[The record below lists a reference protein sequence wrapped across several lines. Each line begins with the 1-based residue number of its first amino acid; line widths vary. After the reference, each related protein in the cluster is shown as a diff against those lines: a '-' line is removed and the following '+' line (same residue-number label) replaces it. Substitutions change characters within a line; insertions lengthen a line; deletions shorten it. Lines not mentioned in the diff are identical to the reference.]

1 MRHKK
6 ITWNA
11 VLFLVLSMASLEA
24 QNTLVI
30 NEKSGIQASFNLSG
44 IKTLT
49 FSNNNLTVNKK
60 DGNINVYALT
70 DLHYLNFTIAT
81 ALESY
86 TFDSKLMLFPNPV
99 TNQLC
104 VQYSSSTI
112 KKVQLQI
119 LDIQGRIVFQQTMDS
134 HQGTNYAFIPVT
146 QFSKGLYFVHIQNGN
161 KTETTKFIKN

>member
-6 ITWNA
+6 LTWYA

-24 QNTLVI
+24 QNILVI
-30 NEKSGIQASFNLSG
+30 NEKSGTQATFNLSG

-49 FSNNNLTVNKK
+49 FSTNNLTINKK
-60 DGNINVYALT
+60 DGTLSAYVLT
-70 DLHYLNFTIAT
+70 DLRYLNFGTAT
-81 ALESY
+81 ALGNY

-104 VQYSSSTI
+104 IQYSSSTI

-119 LDIQGRIVFQQTMDS
+119 LDIQGRIVLQQTLDS
-134 HQGTNYAFIPVT
+134 FQGTNYAFIPVT
-146 QFSKGLYFVHIQNGN
+146 QFSKGLYFVLIQNGN
-161 KTETTKFIKN
+161 KLETTKFIKN